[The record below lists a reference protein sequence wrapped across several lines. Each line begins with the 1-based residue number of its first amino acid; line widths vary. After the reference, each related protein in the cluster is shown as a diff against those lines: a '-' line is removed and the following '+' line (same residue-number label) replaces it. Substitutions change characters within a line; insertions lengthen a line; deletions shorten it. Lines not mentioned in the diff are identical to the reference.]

1 MLHEEVDKMIEYA
14 NELLSAAEHE
24 SERSEEDVVTHMIC
38 VNSRQ
43 AIANYFAGFL
53 IKQDVT
59 PVKPVTIQGLLDQCK
74 EFDALFDQ
82 IDLSPIHCRCK
93 TNDDDYCLAMDQVKE
108 CLSIA
113 QHARSIVIKDTPRF

>member
-1 MLHEEVDKMIEYA
+1 MLHEDVDKMIEYA

-43 AIANYFAGFL
+43 SIANYFAGFL
-53 IKQDVT
+53 VKQGVAPT
-59 PVKPVTIQGLLDQCK
+59 QPVTMQGLLDQCK
-74 EFDALFDQ
+74 EIDALFDQ

-93 TNDDDYCLAMDQVKE
+93 TDDNDYCLAMDQVKE
-108 CLSIA
+108 CLSVA
-113 QHARSIVIKDTPRF
+113 QHARSIVMKDTARF